1 MDWTIRRANLTEV
14 NKVVLLWK
22 AFMNDPLAIDEPI
35 PTHEENE
42 KKQSQFIGELIRED
56 PQQVLVAEKE
66 GELIGYVAYQ
76 VEQKAPV
83 EMSRKR
89 SFIHDLYVSPSHRG
103 RGVGRS
109 LLQACLNHLID
120 AGPRQVRIAVWVRNA
135 GAIQLYRK
143 MGFND
148 HLMVMKTET
157 GVGST

>member
-22 AFMNDPLAIDEPI
+22 SFMNDPLAIDEPI

-103 RGVGRS
+103 KGVGRS
-109 LLQACLNHLID
+109 LLQACLNHLKG
-120 AGPRQVRIAVWVRNA
+120 AGPRQVRIAVWVRNG
-135 GAIQLYRK
+135 GAIRLYRE